1 MQTNHVPRYTTSPVR
16 PSVVTEP
23 EFIEIPTMKPM
34 FAIGRTATFEL
45 IKSRKIRSV
54 NLRREGKT
62 KGRRLIEVA
71 SVREY
76 LARLMAEDG
85 AQSECRL

>member
-1 MQTNHVPRYTTSPVR
+1 MQTKQAPRYTTAAVR
-16 PSVVTEP
+16 AAIVTEP
-23 EFIEIPTMKPM
+23 EFIEVPLMKPM

-45 IKSRKIRSV
+45 IKRRKIRSV
-54 NLRREGKT
+54 NLRREGKS

-76 LARLMAEDG
+76 LNRLMGEEDG
-85 AQSECRL
+85 SAAI

>member
-1 MQTNHVPRYTTSPVR
+1 MPTKQDPKFQKFTTTPAKASPV
-16 PSVVTEP
+16 TDP
-23 EFIEIPTMKPM
+23 EFIEIPAMKPM

-45 IKSRKIRSV
+45 IKSRRIRSV

-71 SVREY
+71 SVRQY
-76 LARLMAEDG
+76 LNRLINEEAI
-85 AQSECRL
+85 

>member
-1 MQTNHVPRYTTSPVR
+1 MSNAPLSKYTTSPVKA
-16 PSVVTEP
+16 SMVSDP
-23 EFIEIPTMKPM
+23 EFIEIPTMKTM
-34 FAIGRTATFEL
+34 FAIGRTATFDL

-76 LARLMAEDG
+76 LHRLMGENPP
-85 AQSECRL
+85 

>member
-1 MQTNHVPRYTTSPVR
+1 MQTKQAPRYTTAPVR
-16 PSVVTEP
+16 AAIVTDP
-23 EFIEIPTMKPM
+23 EFIEVPAMKPM

-45 IKSRKIRSV
+45 IRSRKIRSV

-85 AQSECRL
+85 S

>member
-1 MQTNHVPRYTTSPVR
+1 MHDRYTTEPAR
-16 PSVVTEP
+16 AAAVTAP
-23 EFIEIPTMKPM
+23 EFIEVPTMKPM
-34 FAIGRTATFEL
+34 FSIGRTAAFAL
-45 IKSRKIRSV
+45 IKARKIRSV

-76 LARLMAEDG
+76 LHRLMMEEA
-85 AQSECRL
+85 A